1 MGTDNS
7 ALLALTAAVRQ
18 RVEQHER
25 LHRAASYVYY
35 FDDKSCQYVIKDGNG
50 DETRFD
56 TEEEANTY
64 CKELREAP
72 LSLVTTRDEMIKIL
86 EKPTGQVT
94 LASPPKPGDLL
105 RIEYQSSRPCVAPE
119 PEVKPAEIP
128 PPSGPDMRDCY
139 PRDVAVAWAHG
150 CGYEVVRHKKL
161 GGTDE
166 SYTLYRSRVDGHGYV
181 TVQHGNNMTKM
192 DLAHWRWAL
201 KVLDLPP
208 DWRSGDQV
216 PSRMDRFPWW
226 IRVLS
231 YGVAYTWVGLTWP
244 WRWFRRL

>member
-1 MGTDNS
+1 M
-7 ALLALTAAVRQ
+7 
-18 RVEQHER
+18 
-25 LHRAASYVYY
+25 
-35 FDDKSCQYVIKDGNG
+35 
-50 DETRFD
+50 
-56 TEEEANTY
+56 
-64 CKELREAP
+64 
-72 LSLVTTRDEMIKIL
+72 
-86 EKPTGQVT
+86 
-94 LASPPKPGDLL
+94 
-105 RIEYQSSRPCVAPE
+105 
-119 PEVKPAEIP
+119 
-128 PPSGPDMRDCY
+128 
-139 PRDVAVAWAHG
+139 AWAHG
-150 CGYEVVRHKKL
+150 CGYELVCHKKL
-161 GGTDE
+161 KGTDE

-201 KVLDLPP
+201 KVLSLPP